1 MNDTNEP
8 LAEVTPPAL
17 PSEEVQSEAP
27 RTDLTLFTEKI
38 EALKSQI
45 ASVIVGQE
53 HTVDLVLT
61 AILANGH
68 VLIEGAYIWVT
79 LGRDSIP
86 LLTAGRNAAAVR
98 TAVRFINSIYVI
110 TTINSGFHIPVDD
123 NPAAMRAYPNPLLEF
138 QSFIR

>member
-27 RTDLTLFTEKI
+27 RTDLTLFGEKI

-53 HTVDLVLT
+53 HTVDL
-61 AILANGH
+61 
-68 VLIEGAYIWVT
+68 T
-79 LGRDSIP
+79 LCRAMCWGLRFSI
-86 LLTAGRNAAAVR
+86 
-98 TAVRFINSIYVI
+98 
-110 TTINSGFHIPVDD
+110 
-123 NPAAMRAYPNPLLEF
+123 
-138 QSFIR
+138 